1 MLGPKSRLHEDSKN
15 VQIQDLS
22 YYIA

>member
-1 MLGPKSRLHEDSKN
+1 MLGPESRLYEDSKN
-15 VQIQDLS
+15 VKIEDLS